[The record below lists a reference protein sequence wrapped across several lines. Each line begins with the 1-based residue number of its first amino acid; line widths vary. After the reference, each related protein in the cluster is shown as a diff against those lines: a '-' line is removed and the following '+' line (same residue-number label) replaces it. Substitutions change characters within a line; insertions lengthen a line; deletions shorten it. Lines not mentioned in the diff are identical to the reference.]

1 MAKIILEFEKKIY
14 DLEER
19 IAELKAS
26 SELSGYSVEAEVESL
41 SQKLNELIRETFS
54 SLSRWQRVQLARHPD
69 RPYLLD
75 YIERMISD
83 WLELHGDRQFGD
95 DKSIVGGVGLLE
107 GMGVMIIGHQ
117 KGRNVKENLK
127 RNYGMPHPEGYR
139 KALRLMKMAE
149 RLKKPII
156 TIIDTPGAYPGIEA
170 EERGQSEAIAR
181 NLLEMSRL
189 RTPIINL
196 VIGEGASGGAL
207 GIGIGDR
214 LLMLENTWYS
224 VISPEGCASILLRD
238 ASKAKEAAEAMRV
251 TAQDMLEL
259 GVADRIIEEPLGGA
273 HRHYDE
279 TALRIR
285 QVLSEELKQ
294 LMRLSTEDLLKRRY
308 KKIAAIGVYSE

>member
-14 DLEER
+14 DLEAR